1 MNNNKQFEFNP
12 YTQNCV
18 EYSNIVT
25 EYFKKKSQNNYKNAS
40 KDLLQYYVE
49 CLACCHC
56 LTYVKEKLIGDPID
70 VRMFESVGWIMKEN
84 SNVGGE
90 NNVNPLILDYIR
102 PQSEEDIIVA
112 FNDDNNVP
120 QNLKSRYEIG
130 IVKRFDFSSKLQR
143 MTIIGKNLNEN
154 HYKAYCKGS
163 PEKIKEL
170 SNPSTIPANFEE
182 VLNSYTTK
190 GYRVLGMAA
199 KSINLNL
206 QQSQTITREEV
217 EKDMI
222 FLGLLIVQNKLKE
235 KTKDSLAKYDK
246 ADLRML
252 MATGDNILT
261 AICVSKDCNLI
272 HQDQKM
278 ISCEIENEDGNDVLK
293 WRPLEDDREKTEM
306 KEDHSMIS
314 QNDSK
319 NNNLKIRHNININDN
334 NLDFEDTSYS
344 INDLYPPQEPT
355 AEAPTKPKIKINH
368 HEEAKPIKEEPRF
381 KKTYTT
387 NSFKE
392 PEKFPPL
399 IIDDSEIPSNDDTFG
414 IALTGITFERLSILN
429 DNFKKNKL
437 ESLSSAHDAFRL
449 ILKNGR
455 VFARM
460 APEHKA
466 LLVDSLK
473 KEGFTTLMC
482 GDGANDCSALR
493 TAHVSV
499 SLSPEEASIA
509 ANFTS
514 REPDV
519 SCIYELLREGK
530 CSLTTSIQ
538 TFKYMMLYSMIQFIC
553 VTLCMIYTTYLT
565 DFQFLVSDLFIIF
578 PLEWFLAMT
587 KPYHILTHHYP
598 INSLISFPV
607 LSSIIT
613 HSLIEFAFQFG
624 GYKILKNHYKW
635 DIICDFDE
643 DDKPYPCHE
652 NTIIFLLSLYQYL
665 GSAIA
670 FFVSK
675 PFRQRLYMNWLV
687 MIYLAGAYF
696 YCIWITIN
704 CDSWS
709 KNLFDIYDLEKRGSI
724 DDEEEEDGE
733 EEVGEEE
740 GEEEMVEEEDII
752 EGGKKMKYWI
762 LLIAGINTI
771 INIVFEWVVMK
782 LVNNCYE
789 LSLIRSYKKEIEEYN
804 LQKKNRLPNQEIKD
818 YEIYKYQRVYY
829 HERRQSMK

>member
-1 MNNNKQFEFNP
+1 ML
-12 YTQNCV
+12 
-18 EYSNIVT
+18 S
-25 EYFKKKSQNNYKNAS
+25 
-40 KDLLQYYVE
+40 LLPF
-49 CLACCHC
+49 

-170 SNPSTIPANFEE
+170 SNPSTIPANFEKI
-182 VLNSYTTK
+182 LNSYTTK

-278 ISCEIENEDGNDVLK
+278 ISCEIDNENGNDVLK
-293 WRPLEDDREKTEM
+293 WRPLEDDRDKTIM
-306 KEDHSMIS
+306 KQDNSMILL
-314 QNDSK
+314 NGSK
-319 NNNLKIRHNININDN
+319 NNNVKIEDNIDINDN
-334 NLDFEDTSYS
+334 KLAFEDSPYS

-429 DNFKKNKL
+429 DNFKKLNL
-437 ESLSSAHDAFRL
+437 
-449 ILKNGR
+449 
-455 VFARM
+455 
-460 APEHKA
+460 
-466 LLVDSLK
+466 
-473 KEGFTTLMC
+473 
-482 GDGANDCSALR
+482 
-493 TAHVSV
+493 
-499 SLSPEEASIA
+499 
-509 ANFTS
+509 
-514 REPDV
+514 
-519 SCIYELLREGK
+519 
-530 CSLTTSIQ
+530 
-538 TFKYMMLYSMIQFIC
+538 
-553 VTLCMIYTTYLT
+553 
-565 DFQFLVSDLFIIF
+565 
-578 PLEWFLAMT
+578 
-587 KPYHILTHHYP
+587 
-598 INSLISFPV
+598 
-607 LSSIIT
+607 
-613 HSLIEFAFQFG
+613 
-624 GYKILKNHYKW
+624 NH
-635 DIICDFDE
+635 
-643 DDKPYPCHE
+643 
-652 NTIIFLLSLYQYL
+652 
-665 GSAIA
+665 
-670 FFVSK
+670 
-675 PFRQRLYMNWLV
+675 
-687 MIYLAGAYF
+687 
-696 YCIWITIN
+696 
-704 CDSWS
+704 
-709 KNLFDIYDLEKRGSI
+709 
-724 DDEEEEDGE
+724 
-733 EEVGEEE
+733 
-740 GEEEMVEEEDII
+740 
-752 EGGKKMKYWI
+752 
-762 LLIAGINTI
+762 
-771 INIVFEWVVMK
+771 
-782 LVNNCYE
+782 
-789 LSLIRSYKKEIEEYN
+789 
-804 LQKKNRLPNQEIKD
+804 
-818 YEIYKYQRVYY
+818 
-829 HERRQSMK
+829 